1 MVQRLDIEKYLLALD
16 KVDSF
21 LKLINFLFI
30 AVFFELCLVSDQH
43 ALQMED
49 S

>member
-1 MVQRLDIEKYLLALD
+1 MLLDIEKYLLALD
-16 KVDSF
+16 KVNGF
-21 LKLINFLFI
+21 FKLIHFMFI
-30 AVFFELCLVSDQH
+30 VVFFELCLVSDQH